1 VYYVYVLFS
10 YKDKK
15 LYYGFTTNLKRRIE
29 QHNLGLTKSTKGRRP
44 LKLIYW
50 ENYLLREDAELR
62 EKYLKTSMGGR
73 VIKKQLTNILG
84 KLLKNR
90 IA

>member
-1 VYYVYVLFS
+1 MYYVYVLFS

-15 LYYGFTTNLKRRIE
+15 LYYGFTSNLKRRVE
-29 QHNLGLTKSTKGRRP
+29 QHNLGLSKSTKGRRP

-73 VIKKQLTNILG
+73 VIKKQLTTILG

>member
-1 VYYVYVLFS
+1 MYYVYVLFS